1 MLNGRIL
8 GTLWL
13 EVEALSSVF
22 FWRQWVVFN
31 SGLTSDDYQIAFFP
45 QTKVALK
52 ATVRLLV
59 SEKFSVYKDCSMMD
73 SIFLLSFFEDA

>member
-1 MLNGRIL
+1 M
-8 GTLWL
+8 
-13 EVEALSSVF
+13 
-22 FWRQWVVFN
+22 VFN